1 MNKLKKIWLRLLS
14 RISNKITTYVSKQIL
29 KESEK

>member
-29 KESEK
+29 KEGEK

>member
-1 MNKLKKIWLRLLS
+1 MNKVKKIRLRLLS

-29 KESEK
+29 KEDEK

>member
-1 MNKLKKIWLRLLS
+1 MNKVKKLWLRLLS

-29 KESEK
+29 KENDK

>member
-1 MNKLKKIWLRLLS
+1 MNKVKKIWLRLLS

-29 KESEK
+29 KEDEK